1 LSNKNE
7 AATIP
12 IVKTH
17 EKVVEKRIAVRLPGV
32 LAAALEKER
41 QRISKKGGAEVKM
54 SAVIRAILEQRLLA

>member
-1 LSNKNE
+1 LSNENE
-7 AATIP
+7 RATFS
-12 IVKTH
+12 IVKTN
-17 EKVVEKRIAVRLPGV
+17 EKRIAVRLPGQ

>member
-1 LSNKNE
+1 
-7 AATIP
+7 
-12 IVKTH
+12 VKTH